1 MLQCEMLRDPE
12 LYLESSK
19 ISRCWRCFVLA
30 MGTMGSSGAATLVCC
45 SHIPWQGLAFTSEP
59 SRDAAPLGLDETSLF
74 FFVWGVAVGGEL
86 ALQRSSAVPLAKGQ
100 ENTPWSVLFTAQI
113 TVSDL
118 SLASPEMYQREF
130 WPGTA

>member
-1 MLQCEMLRDPE
+1 MLRCEMLRDPE

-59 SRDAAPLGLDETSLF
+59 SRDAVPLGLDETSLIF
-74 FFVWGVAVGGEL
+74 LSGGWLWEGSL
-86 ALQRSSAVPLAKGQ
+86 PYRGAPLCHLPKGKR
-100 ENTPWSVLFTAQI
+100 THPGLFTAQI

>member
-1 MLQCEMLRDPE
+1 
-12 LYLESSK
+12 
-19 ISRCWRCFVLA
+19 

-59 SRDAAPLGLDETSLF
+59 SRDAVPPGLDETSLF